1 MEPDSLLDAFEI
13 RFYLWCWTGL
23 KYGARPQRRNIPRDA
38 RGILSNHLEILEKTR
53 LVGGDEN
60 PGFNLGISLSEVPAY
75 FSMTRDKIL
84 GLIFALYTNS
94 MVNRK
99 VLREF
104 YTVLDIN
111 ISKGNAANFLGQEIE
126 AYGFKQEKAKFYP
139 RTSK

>member
-1 MEPDSLLDAFEI
+1 M
-13 RFYLWCWTGL
+13 
-23 KYGARPQRRNIPRDA
+23 
-38 RGILSNHLEILEKTR
+38 
-53 LVGGDEN
+53 VGGDEN